1 MEKMMDEV
9 CGYINNF
16 FVVKPYGK
24 HEGTFAV
31 DNGALSVD
39 FLQDGQYF
47 RIVGSVFNDGI
58 HKVPANDLVDETFI
72 GEVWAMAVPPAVI
85 ALVNEIEAWE
95 EKYGGVDSVNMSP
108 YTSESFNNYSY
119 TKGASNRG
127 GSAGGSSSA
136 PLGWRDVFGIRLN
149 RWRKL

>member
-16 FVVKPYGK
+16 FVMKPSGK
-24 HEGTFAV
+24 HRGTFTV
-31 DNGALSVD
+31 EGGSLSVD

-47 RIVGSVFNDGI
+47 RVVGSVFNDG
-58 HKVPANDLVDETFI
+58 VYLYPASDMVDESFT

-85 ALVNEIEAWE
+85 ALCLEIQTWDD
-95 EKYGGVDSVNMSP
+95 KYGGVNSVNMSP
-108 YTSESFNNYSY
+108 FSSESFNNYSY
-119 TKGASNRG
+119 SKATSNRG
-127 GSAGGSSSA
+127 DGASSSSSV
-136 PLGWRDVFGIRLN
+136 GWRDVFGNRLT